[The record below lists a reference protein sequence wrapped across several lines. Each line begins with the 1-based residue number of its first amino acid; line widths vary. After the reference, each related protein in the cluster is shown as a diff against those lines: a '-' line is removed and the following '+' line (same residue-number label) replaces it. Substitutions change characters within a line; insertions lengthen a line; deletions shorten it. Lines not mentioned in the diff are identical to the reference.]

1 MTAPLTDAPAGRG
14 RAIAIG
20 AGGLAVLLGALD
32 TYVVVSVLRQIIDDL
47 QIPVNRLE
55 RVTPIV
61 TGYLLGYVAAMPLL
75 GQASDR
81 FGRKAMLQVCLAGFL
96 VGSAVTALAGN
107 LVVLVVGRVVQGVA
121 SGALLPVT
129 MALVADLWAER
140 RRSTVLGAVGA
151 AQELGSVLGP
161 LYGIAIAAVAGW
173 RGVFWVNVP
182 LAVFAMVAVYFTVP
196 SARAAARGAARVAAR
211 AAGDSGA
218 ATPSPHAI
226 RPADEAG
233 NAGAATNDTVAAART
248 DGHGPRQAVDDA
260 GNAAGPPP
268 AHAARPAVDVVGA
281 ALLTVVLGTAV
292 VGLYNPEPRD
302 RVLPPWGV
310 PLLVVAA
317 VALVCFVVWEKRART
332 KLIDPRGVSLVPFLA
347 ALGASLAAGAALM
360 VTLVNVDL
368 FAQTLLGRDDTGS
381 VLLLVR
387 FLVALPVGALVGG
400 WLAARFGDRWPA
412 VAGMLVA
419 AVGFLLIS
427 GWPVEVLAA
436 RHDLGF
442 VSLPRLDT
450 DLAVTGLGL
459 GLVIAPLSAA
469 ALRVVPESQHGVA
482 AAGVVVARMTGMLV
496 GVAALAA
503 WGLHR
508 FHSLTAE
515 LDTPLPF
522 GKPPEQA
529 EAELA
534 AYRAAVN
541 DALLTQY
548 TEIFFITAFVCVA
561 GAVLALFVTG
571 RDGWRGTWHRTPE

>member
-1 MTAPLTDAPAGRG
+1 VTLVETRGRG
-14 RAIAIG
+14 RAVAIG

-47 QIPVNRLE
+47 QIPLNRLE
-55 RVTPIV
+55 RVTPVV

-81 FGRKAMLQVCLAGFL
+81 FGRKLLLQGCLVGFL
-96 VGSAVTALAGN
+96 VGSVVTAVAGDLGT
-107 LVVLVVGRVVQGVA
+107 LVAGRVIQGVA

-129 MALVADLWAER
+129 MALAADLWAAA
-140 RRSTVLGAVGA
+140 RRSAVLGAVGA

-182 LAVFAMVAVYFTVP
+182 LAVIAMVAVQFTVP
-196 SARAAARGAARVAAR
+196 ARR
-211 AAGDSGA
+211 A
-218 ATPSPHAI
+218 
-226 RPADEAG
+226 
-233 NAGAATNDTVAAART
+233 T
-248 DGHGPRQAVDDA
+248 DGE
-260 GNAAGPPP
+260 
-268 AHAARPAVDVVGA
+268 RPKVDVLGA
-281 ALLTVVLGTAV
+281 VLLAVALGLLVI
-292 VGLYNPEPRD
+292 GLYNPDPRNQ
-302 RVLPPWGV
+302 VLPSWGV
-310 PLLVVAA
+310 PLLIGAA
-317 VALVCFVVWEKRART
+317 VAFVAFLGWEFKAKTR
-332 KLIDPRGVSLVPFLA
+332 LIDTRGVRLGPFLA

-400 WLAARFGDRWPA
+400 WLAGRFGDRWPA
-412 VAGMLVA
+412 FVGLLVA
-419 AVGFLLIS
+419 AFGFFLVS
-427 GWPVEVLAA
+427 GWPLEVLSA
-436 RHDLGF
+436 RHSLGF

-450 DLAVTGLGL
+450 DLVITGLGL

-469 ALRVVPESQHGVA
+469 ALRVVPAVQHGVA

-503 WGLHR
+503 FGLHR
-508 FHSLTAE
+508 FHSLTAS

-522 GKPPEQA
+522 GKPAEQVTR
-529 EAELA
+529 ELA
-534 AYRAAVN
+534 VYRRAVN
-541 DALLTQY
+541 EALLTQY
-548 TEIFFITAFVCVA
+548 SEIFAITAVVCVV
-561 GAVLALFVTG
+561 GAVVALFIGG
-571 RDGWRGTWHRTPE
+571 RRAAPVEA

>member
-1 MTAPLTDAPAGRG
+1 MTAAETTQETTTPAGRG
-14 RAIAIG
+14 RAIAIS

-81 FGRKAMLQVCLAGFL
+81 FGRKALLQVCLVGFIAGS
-96 VGSAVTALAGN
+96 VVTAIADD
-107 LVVLVVGRVVQGVA
+107 LVVLVIGRVIQGVA

-129 MALVADLWAER
+129 MALVADLWATHK
-140 RRSTVLGAVGA
+140 RSAVLGAVGA

-182 LAVFAMVAVYFTVP
+182 LAVLAMIAVHFTVP
-196 SARAAARGAARVAAR
+196 SVRSATRA
-211 AAGDSGA
+211 S
-218 ATPSPHAI
+218 
-226 RPADEAG
+226 
-233 NAGAATNDTVAAART
+233 
-248 DGHGPRQAVDDA
+248 
-260 GNAAGPPP
+260 
-268 AHAARPAVDVVGA
+268 VDVVGA
-281 ALLTVVLGTAV
+281 ALLTVVLGLAV
-292 VGLYNPEPRD
+292 IGLYNPEPRE

-310 PLLVVAA
+310 PLLIAAA
-317 VALVCFVVWEKRART
+317 VALVCFVLWERRART
-332 KLIDPRGVSLVPFLA
+332 KLIDTRGVSLRPFLA
-347 ALGASLAAGAALM
+347 TLGASLAAGAALM

-387 FLVALPVGALVGG
+387 FLVALPIGALAGG
-400 WLAARFGDRWPA
+400 WLAARFGDRLPA
-412 VAGMLVA
+412 VIGMLVA

-427 GWPVEVLAA
+427 GWPVDVLAA

-442 VSLPRLDT
+442 VALPRLDV
-450 DLAVTGLGL
+450 DLVVTGLGL
-459 GLVIAPLSAA
+459 GLVIAPLSSA
-469 ALRVVPESQHGVA
+469 ALRVVPTEQHGVA
-482 AAGVVVARMTGMLV
+482 AAGVVVARMTGMLI
-496 GVAALAA
+496 GVAGLAA

-508 FHSLTAE
+508 FHTMTAD
-515 LDTPLPF
+515 LNTPLPF
-522 GKPPEQA
+522 GKSPEQV
-529 EAELA
+529 EREVE

-548 TEIFFITAFVCVA
+548 NEMFLITAFVCVA
-561 GAVLALFVTG
+561 GAILAVFVTG
-571 RDGWRGTWHRTPE
+571 RRTKD